1 MPRFTLECATKL
13 ISNAIHFRDGPLF
26 LRRHRTNSSKAQ
38 ILQFPTIAVIG
49 YVSSVVISTVRSN
62 DTKVPA
68 LKQVAIYCDGSSL
81 GNGQEASRAAAVA
94 LLGYKGFWRAV
105 GEYLGKATNQQAE
118 IAAAAVGLES
128 LKQPC
133 QVSLFTDSR
142 YVVETMNGRF
152 RRKANLPWWERLDR
166 AASAH
171 KVQWEWLRGHAGHLL
186 QEAADN
192 AARRIAAAGQ
202 AEESILR
209 DAEDTVGS
217 VEAADLR

>member
-1 MPRFTLECATKL
+1 
-13 ISNAIHFRDGPLF
+13 
-26 LRRHRTNSSKAQ
+26 
-38 ILQFPTIAVIG
+38 VIG
-49 YVSSVVISTVRSN
+49 YVAPVQISTVRNEERQTS
-62 DTKVPA
+62 A
-68 LKQVAIYCDGSSL
+68 LKQVAIFCDGSSL
-81 GNGQEASRAAAVA
+81 GNGKDASRAAAVA
-94 LLGYKGFWRAV
+94 LLGYKGHWRAV

-133 QVSLFTDSR
+133 QVSVFTDSK

-171 KVQWEWLRGHAGHLL
+171 KVHWQWTRGHAGHLL

-192 AARRIAAAGQ
+192 AARRIAAAGRVD
-202 AEESILR
+202 ESILR
-209 DAEDTVGS
+209 EAVDKVGV
-217 VEAADLR
+217 VETSDSGGL